1 MPTPAPAF
9 ALLAAMPLPSTQ
21 QRQRRRA
28 KEKPRD
34 GCGQQQLKLN
44 GHQYV
49 HKCLT
54 MELHMAA
61 QQQLLQ
67 AAQQQAAAARTREQ
81 VGIHAR
87 HSNTITT
94 RAVYSAL
101 LVSAVLL
108 QPPSYAKNESL

>member
-1 MPTPAPAF
+1 MLCIADMPG
-9 ALLAAMPLPSTQ
+9 TQ
-21 QRQRRRA
+21 QQQRRRA
-28 KEKPRD
+28 KKKPKD

-49 HKCLT
+49 HNCLT

-81 VGIHAR
+81 VR
-87 HSNTITT
+87 PT
-94 RAVYSAL
+94 RAVFNCGRAQVHFIGVTEHNQ
-101 LVSAVLL
+101 LVT
-108 QPPSYAKNESL
+108 